1 MTDWK
6 QSQERPEIPP
16 IILRQ
21 LSPGLQ
27 KDEQL
32 WNLASTNVPKSF
44 LQRWPS
50 EVFLLLGLVAAIVV
64 IAYTLSQLDTNDPAS
79 FSLAIRR
86 DIPQALF
93 ISAFF
98 MALGWGHR
106 LFIQRYENK
115 VEDEY
120 QRLLANYVEFH
131 EDPGAVQSTDSNRQ
145 IAEQLTLLRTDLTD
159 SLQEQMTQLGEA
171 LQGFKS
177 EAASVSSAE
186 IEETLNRFAREIQ
199 EIPERLGRVID
210 SKMEEPQKDRADF
223 RKAVSGFLSWPV
235 DLEGL
240 NGALKNNTDQLSQAT
255 QTANSNFEQIALF
268 IKHFDESTVVLTT
281 TTETSRKTIDRL
293 DQFTA
298 DLSSHLTD
306 LGEMQRQMTENVPN
320 ITSKMAGELEAALV
334 RANEQTVAAYS
345 GLTSS
350 TDSLKTFAIDL
361 TEKAKL
367 HYESSQRLSQG
378 LREAL
383 DRIATNQE
391 ERSTVLTETLHQQLD
406 QQATRQDEQ
415 AQFLVKALDN
425 AATRHTESL
434 DEQVQTLTNAITTH
448 FDEHTQRSLSALL
461 QLNDRIES
469 VPEIMASVV
478 DRVNDGVHLAMREAL
493 NDEFKHGLSIAIA
506 EAVAGALKDKKS
518 GGSWFSWR

>member
-1 MTDWK
+1 MTDSK
-6 QSQERPEIPP
+6 DAHERSEIPP
-16 IILRQ
+16 DFLGQ
-21 LSPGLQ
+21 LSPGLP

-32 WNLASTNVPKSF
+32 WNLAATNVPKGF

-50 EVFLLLGLVAAIVV
+50 EVFLLLGLVITIVV
-64 IAYTLSQLDTNDPAS
+64 IAYTLTQLDGSDAS
-79 FSLAIRR
+79 FVSAIGR
-86 DIPQALF
+86 DIPKALF
-93 ISAFF
+93 ISALF
-98 MALGWGHR
+98 MLLGWGHR
-106 LFIQRYENK
+106 LVIQRYENQ

-120 QRLLANYVEFH
+120 QRLLASYVEFNA
-131 EDPGAVQSTDSNRQ
+131 EPGVVPSSSSNTQ
-145 IAEQLTLLRTDLTD
+145 IAEQLALLRTDLTD
-159 SLQEQMTQLGEA
+159 SLQEQVTQLGEA
-171 LQGFKS
+171 LRGFKS

-240 NGALKNNTDQLSQAT
+240 NGAIKNNTDQLSQAT

-293 DQFTA
+293 DQFTV
-298 DLSSHLTD
+298 DLSSHLNSF
-306 LGEMQRQMTENVPN
+306 GEMQRQMAENIPTM
-320 ITSKMAGELEAALV
+320 TSKMTSELEAAIG
-334 RANEQTVAAYS
+334 RANEQTVAAYG

-383 DRIATNQE
+383 DRIATDQE
-391 ERSTVLTETLHQQLD
+391 ERSTVLTETLHQRLD
-406 QQATRQDEQ
+406 QQTTSQDKQ
-415 AQFLVKALDN
+415 AQLLVEALDN
-425 AATRHTESL
+425 AAIRHAQSL
-434 DEQVQTLTNAITTH
+434 DQQVQILTNAITTQ
-448 FDEHTQRSLSALL
+448 FEDQTQRSSSAILE
-461 QLNDRIES
+461 LNDRIES
-469 VPEIMASVV
+469 VPQIMASVV

-493 NDEFKHGLSIAIA
+493 NDEFKQGLSIAIA
-506 EAVAGALKDKKS
+506 EAVSGALKDRKS
-518 GGSWFSWR
+518 RGGWFRWK